1 MKKIFTLICMVL
13 MMFFS
18 LNVSAQNEK
27 DILLDVPLI
36 NHKTHEVT
44 IKGKLDDF
52 SYSMWNNSC
61 MTLYVVKSGVEPS
74 EILFDNSV
82 LYNIAEF
89 SPEKDGTFSYTFE
102 HQFKETLDRCT
113 VYVNYSGY
121 NSKQISYTISAENY
135 NEFLSDRVI
144 IAVNSPIYYNDGNK
158 CESATIPYYYG
169 DEVYIPNVMLSSD
182 DISGEYT
189 LLSDLTDASFYEE
202 SGIICIGNEISNE
215 QSIILQSLFGLHVSV
230 NGDDT
235 LYGMNNS
242 PVKTIERA
250 LELYRLGS
258 AQEIFIH
265 EGVYE
270 ETILLDE
277 VYSGI
282 TLKGIGKVIVRPS
295 SKKISA
301 SEFKLV
307 QDDTILSSLPHTAIG
322 KVLFAD
328 FPDCN
333 IEFPKISMAVLQQN
347 ESYYKVYQNDTEL
360 TNARYPN
367 GGGFT
372 IASGAVENSGDDSS
386 EVIYYDDA
394 EKLARWNNAKDA
406 RVAIFRDSGY
416 YMSDISLIKADVTD
430 NSITLDKPVGS
441 AAFQKIGNRFYVY
454 NLLQELDIPGE
465 WYIDRENE
473 RIYVFPISDFNGLE
487 IAASAD
493 AIIKID
499 DADNVRVE
507 NITFE
512 RTRGTGIEIKNSDTV
527 KIKNCNVTSAGR
539 YGIFANGVTNTVI
552 DGCKVSNI
560 SKGGIYVNGAAY
572 HDPDLKVQNNII
584 QYCDVYN
591 IGVENFITEAIY
603 VGGTGNKV
611 SNNTIHDIPSGAIF
625 FHGNDNIVEY
635 NEIYNALKHCDDS
648 GIIYSNAGLNGFGS
662 VVQYNYIHDCPTLN
676 PNPTELYMIYLDYTT
691 SGITVKNNIFDAG
704 YNRYHSF
711 GLFGGGRNNVLD
723 SNIFIGNAAFVLSNR
738 YETGTLHND
747 VIANAG
753 LRNFIDSLTDSQRAL
768 WFEKYPGIQDEYNY
782 YKNADNENIGVPRDC
797 KITNNIFCDD
807 YYGTTSSESDAENQ
821 AFFKK
826 KASAG
831 FNSTKT
837 NGVIS
842 GNTYVTQ
849 IDLQGQPAMNSG
861 CNDISIDADAF
872 NILYPQNNMIIES
885 GKHRIIWNRVSGAQK
900 YSVQVY
906 SKDNESTP
914 VFETE
919 TTNNFADVELTQGK
933 YVIKVTGIN
942 SDESMSCLAEIECS
956 DIVLYSTSGDLQNI
970 ACDTIIYVS
979 VPVENTDI
987 TPGLFNDAGVPIEST
1002 ISSENIANRRII
1014 RMVPKELLVPE
1025 KPYTVDITNG
1035 KKLNLKTNR
1044 FCSAITEFKEEN
1056 GSILTSVALDSLLER
1071 TGFDF
1076 NVFIAGKTAG
1086 GTLESIKH
1094 FPVTLIPQQSKTL
1107 NENVNIGLNAEV
1119 YVWNADSSLAPLTRK
1134 MSIND

>member
-102 HQFKETLDRCT
+102 HQFKETLDKCT

-394 EKLARWNNAKDA
+394 EKLAR
-406 RVAIFRDSGY
+406 
-416 YMSDISLIKADVTD
+416 
-430 NSITLDKPVGS
+430 
-441 AAFQKIGNRFYVY
+441 
-454 NLLQELDIPGE
+454 
-465 WYIDRENE
+465 
-473 RIYVFPISDFNGLE
+473 
-487 IAASAD
+487 
-493 AIIKID
+493 
-499 DADNVRVE
+499 
-507 NITFE
+507 
-512 RTRGTGIEIKNSDTV
+512 
-527 KIKNCNVTSAGR
+527 
-539 YGIFANGVTNTVI
+539 
-552 DGCKVSNI
+552 
-560 SKGGIYVNGAAY
+560 
-572 HDPDLKVQNNII
+572 
-584 QYCDVYN
+584 
-591 IGVENFITEAIY
+591 
-603 VGGTGNKV
+603 
-611 SNNTIHDIPSGAIF
+611 
-625 FHGNDNIVEY
+625 
-635 NEIYNALKHCDDS
+635 
-648 GIIYSNAGLNGFGS
+648 
-662 VVQYNYIHDCPTLN
+662 
-676 PNPTELYMIYLDYTT
+676 
-691 SGITVKNNIFDAG
+691 
-704 YNRYHSF
+704 
-711 GLFGGGRNNVLD
+711 
-723 SNIFIGNAAFVLSNR
+723 
-738 YETGTLHND
+738 
-747 VIANAG
+747 
-753 LRNFIDSLTDSQRAL
+753 
-768 WFEKYPGIQDEYNY
+768 
-782 YKNADNENIGVPRDC
+782 
-797 KITNNIFCDD
+797 
-807 YYGTTSSESDAENQ
+807 
-821 AFFKK
+821 
-826 KASAG
+826 
-831 FNSTKT
+831 
-837 NGVIS
+837 
-842 GNTYVTQ
+842 
-849 IDLQGQPAMNSG
+849 
-861 CNDISIDADAF
+861 
-872 NILYPQNNMIIES
+872 
-885 GKHRIIWNRVSGAQK
+885 
-900 YSVQVY
+900 
-906 SKDNESTP
+906 
-914 VFETE
+914 
-919 TTNNFADVELTQGK
+919 
-933 YVIKVTGIN
+933 
-942 SDESMSCLAEIECS
+942 
-956 DIVLYSTSGDLQNI
+956 
-970 ACDTIIYVS
+970 
-979 VPVENTDI
+979 
-987 TPGLFNDAGVPIEST
+987 
-1002 ISSENIANRRII
+1002 
-1014 RMVPKELLVPE
+1014 
-1025 KPYTVDITNG
+1025 
-1035 KKLNLKTNR
+1035 
-1044 FCSAITEFKEEN
+1044 
-1056 GSILTSVALDSLLER
+1056 
-1071 TGFDF
+1071 
-1076 NVFIAGKTAG
+1076 
-1086 GTLESIKH
+1086 
-1094 FPVTLIPQQSKTL
+1094 
-1107 NENVNIGLNAEV
+1107 
-1119 YVWNADSSLAPLTRK
+1119 
-1134 MSIND
+1134 